1 MERNRSIDAFRGV
14 AILGMIFFTVTLKIS
29 STLPDP
35 LRHNVRDSVH
45 IGDFVLPLFL
55 FASGLS
61 LAYYVEKG
69 KKENRMQFLRKVID
83 RFGKLAFVGLS
94 LSFFSAYGFLEMDEV
109 MLIAISFLACI
120 ALERLDWKILICL
133 VLLIDLTY
141 LILMRT
147 DRVDIF
153 ERHYLGGY
161 PASLYYLQIMLIG
174 SMIGKGILKKSLF
187 TRDNLIIV
195 SFVILFFI
203 FFRMFIPIN
212 KLSVSPSFMLLSILF
227 SFLLFSI
234 LHKFKLHERVS
245 GQLEYMGQRPM
256 RFWLLMYI
264 LVIIPL
270 RFWAELS
277 QKTHPLDL
285 QWPLTLV
292 FCGAVML
299 LFWRVSRIFDE
310 LIHK

>member
-1 MERNRSIDAFRGV
+1 MGRNRTIDAFRGIS
-14 AILGMIFFTVTLKIS
+14 ILGMIFFTVTLKIS

-35 LRHNVRDSVH
+35 LRHNVRDSLH

-69 KKENRMQFLRKVID
+69 KKENRMQFLRKVIG

-147 DRVDIF
+147 DRRDIF
-153 ERHYLGGY
+153 EGHYLGGY
-161 PASLYYLQIMLIG
+161 PAILYYLQIMLIG
-174 SMIGKGILKKSLF
+174 SMIGKGIVKKGLF
-187 TRDNLIIV
+187 TRDNIIII
-195 SFVILFFI
+195 SFVLLFFI
-203 FFRMFIPIN
+203 FFLMFIPVD
-212 KLSVSPSFMLLSILF
+212 KLTVSPSFMLLSILL
-227 SFLLFSI
+227 SFLVFSMLHI
-234 LHKFKLHERVS
+234 LKLHERIL
-245 GQLEYMGQRPM
+245 GQLEYMGQRPL

-270 RFWAELS
+270 RFWTELS
-277 QKTHPLDL
+277 QRTRPLDL
-285 QWPLTLV
+285 DWPLALL

-299 LFWRVSRIFDE
+299 LFWWVSRIFDE
-310 LIHK
+310 LIH